1 MALIQCPEC
10 KKEVS
15 DEVSACPFCG
25 KPRSQAKIIVTIE
38 QTSKKWKVLT
48 LISILTIVASVFVIS
63 EIGPTGL
70 LLTFFGIL
78 LHIISRI
85 GAWWNNG

>member
-25 KPRSQAKIIVTIE
+25 KPRSQTKSIITIE
-38 QTSKKWKVLT
+38 RTSKKWKALSLVSMLLIIASIF
-48 LISILTIVASVFVIS
+48 LISK
-63 EIGPTGL
+63 IGPTGL
-70 LLTFFGIL
+70 TLTFWGTL
-78 LHIISRI
+78 LYFISRL

>member
-25 KPRSQAKIIVTIE
+25 KPRSQERVIVTIE
-38 QTSKKWKVLT
+38 QTIKRWKSLHLLSVLT
-48 LISILTIVASVFVIS
+48 IIVGFISVHW
-63 EIGPTGL
+63 IGPTGFL
-70 LLTFFGIL
+70 FCFFGL
-78 LHIISRI
+78 ALYFVSRF